1 MHEASSWVV
10 RNALMDNVAMA
21 EQSAVERIAN
31 TLDHIADEHSVQ
43 LHYACESGSR
53 AWGFASEDS
62 DFDVRFIFVRPLE
75 DYLVLKPRR
84 DVIELPIIDDLDVK
98 GWDIFKACR
107 LLQKS
112 NPSLIEWLG
121 SPTVYIENT
130 GLPKQLRDQAQE
142 HFSARACCEHS
153 RSMATSIYKKYVNDR
168 DVVIRKKYLYILR
181 PIACIRWM
189 LTHNTF
195 APTVFADV
203 LSGVDLSSDVHREIE
218 LLLHDKRKNHE
229 MGEAPANPTLDAFI
243 RGQLDSLPESIRG
256 IDPRVFPSDGL
267 NDLIRSVL
275 LG

>member
-1 MHEASSWVV
+1 
-10 RNALMDNVAMA
+10 MA
-21 EQSAVERIAN
+21 DQSTLKRIAR
-31 TLDHIADEHSVQ
+31 TLAHIADEQSVQ

-62 DFDVRFIFVRPLE
+62 DFDVRFIFARPL
-75 DYLVLKPRR
+75 DNYLSLKPRR
-84 DVIELPIIDDLDVK
+84 DVIELPISDDLDVN

-112 NPSLIEWLG
+112 NPPLLEWLD
-121 SPTVYIENT
+121 SPTVYIEDT
-130 GLPKQLRDQAQE
+130 DLAQRLRDQASE
-142 HFSARACCEHS
+142 HFSARACCEHY
-153 RSMATSIYKKYVNDR
+153 RSMAQSNYESYVADH

-229 MGEAPANPTLDAFI
+229 MGVAPANPTLDAFI